1 MAKRASW
8 VAQGQEVCIKSKREL
23 REGSDLERNGLW
35 LIGFGPHQI
44 EHIMKYRH
52 NVFLDQS
59 TSMHFK
65 IRNSLER
72 YRNWIWALSYVFCMV

>member
-1 MAKRASW
+1 MAKRASR
-8 VAQGQEVCIKSKREL
+8 VAQGQEVCIESKREL

-44 EHIMKYRH
+44 EHIVKYRH
-52 NVFLDQS
+52 NVFLDQGI
-59 TSMHFK
+59 SMHFE

-72 YRNWIWALSYVFCMV
+72 CRDWIWALSYVCCMV